1 MSRRSSRRIPH
12 GGSRLRRS
20 DALITVCGMAAKTE
34 RQAYRGVEMP
44 FDPFSRPLQWDD
56 ARRGLLNGRAAMPLQ
71 RAPKRFVDSMSKR
84 RVAWPD
90 FKPRRNPSPTMVRSP
105 TPSSPIPDKRIGTSK
120 SPQSPCGGRTPSWLR

>member
-1 MSRRSSRRIPH
+1 MSRRSSRRITH

-56 ARRGLLNGRAAMPLQ
+56 ARRGAL
-71 RAPKRFVDSMSKR
+71 SS
-84 RVAWPD
+84 
-90 FKPRRNPSPTMVRSP
+90 PRRNAAAARSQTFCRLDVEASRRLARFQAKATRQP
-105 TPSSPIPDKRIGTSK
+105 NNG
-120 SPQSPCGGRTPSWLR
+120 